1 MLRHLASRLTR
12 VVLCATPLPL
22 SQLRHCVRR
31 RHQRDDEAQG
41 ASPAGVQPLHGRP
54 CTPDQCCAAPSVKGR
69 PGRPDVQHHCAP
81 EGVDARLS
89 IIWSSDQRL
98 LPRVCSFADSS
109 SFPMHSCFCNSP
121 LACYHV
127 MSQWL
132 LPAKKYQCA
141 FIFGGG
147 GATQQC
153 GNGLRRDQAV
163 GCPQYC
169 TPRHHPPTPLTPHS
183 RSRRRPHASPPSTH
197 PHTRSPTSR
206 ATRSATPRGW
216 MTLTAAATA
225 LMLGAIPDAHYFV
238 WQLKFHGRQPHTV
251 IT

>member
-1 MLRHLASRLTR
+1 MKRRER
-12 VVLCATPLPL
+12 PQVVFT
-22 SQLRHCVRR
+22 
-31 RHQRDDEAQG
+31 
-41 ASPAGVQPLHGRP
+41 VQPLHGRP
-54 CTPDQCCAAPSVKGR
+54 HTPDQCCAAPSVKGR

-98 LPRVCSFADSS
+98 LPRVCSFADSR

-121 LACYHV
+121 PC
-127 MSQWL
+127 L
-132 LPAKKYQCA
+132 LPCNELV
-141 FIFGGG
+141 
-147 GATQQC
+147 ATACQEVPVRIHIRVVMRQC
-153 GNGLRRDQAV
+153 GNGLCRDQAV

-169 TPRHHPPTPLTPHS
+169 TPRHHPPTPLTPYS

-238 WQLKFHGRQPHTV
+238 WQLKFHGGRPHTV